1 MPCEK
6 DTNKNRCF
14 ICVQDGMLHE
24 LIFSSKHCVTFFSYD
39 SRHIF
44 ELRFNEE
51 INEDYR
57 ITFVPVSTEVA
68 IKADTAFMIK
78 QRKT

>member
-24 LIFSSKHCVTFFSYD
+24 LIFSSKHCVTFFHTIRDIYLNSD
-39 SRHIF
+39 LMRKLTKIT
-44 ELRFNEE
+44 ELRSCKCPLKLQLKP
-51 INEDYR
+51 I
-57 ITFVPVSTEVA
+57 PHS
-68 IKADTAFMIK
+68 
-78 QRKT
+78 